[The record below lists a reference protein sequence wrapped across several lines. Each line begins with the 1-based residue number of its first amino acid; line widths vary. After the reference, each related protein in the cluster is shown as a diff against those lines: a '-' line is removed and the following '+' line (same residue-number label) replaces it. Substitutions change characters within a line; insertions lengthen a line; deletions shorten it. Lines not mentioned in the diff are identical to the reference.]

1 MKFVFLGPPGAG
13 KGTLAAKVAKQYHIL
28 HISTGN
34 MFREEMH
41 AGTALGEK
49 IQLIINA
56 GKLVDDE
63 TTIALVK
70 KRLAQPDTAHGF
82 ILDGFPRTIFQ
93 AEQLATFC
101 TLDAVIDFKLSD
113 DVILERLSG
122 RRVCKV
128 CGHNFHVKFLKPET
142 DGVCDYCKGPLITR
156 QDDKKESIIKRLELY
171 KAQTMPLI
179 DFYRAKHTLTPL
191 DASLPIPEVL
201 ALFMKTLPIEV

>member
-13 KGTLAAKVAKQYHIL
+13 KGTLAAEVAKQYHIL

-34 MFREEMH
+34 MFREEMR

-49 IQLIINA
+49 MQSIINA

-63 TTIALVK
+63 TTIELVK
-70 KRLAQPDTAHGF
+70 KRLAQPDAAQGF

-93 AEQLATFC
+93 AEQLAAFC
-101 TLDAVIDFKLSD
+101 TLDAVVDFNLPD
-113 DVILERLSG
+113 EAILERLSG
-122 RRVCKV
+122 RRVCKT
-128 CGHNFHVKFLKPET
+128 CGHNFHVKFLKPKT

-156 QDDKKESIIKRLELY
+156 EDDKKESVIKRLELY

-191 DASLPIPEVL
+191 DASLPVPEVL
-201 ALFMKTLPIEV
+201 ALFMKTFPIEV